1 MLKCWHTGSGC
12 QRIRYLLPA
21 APSVRLVQQP
31 CAEDWVHVDSYA
43 LDTNQEDSTWRTE
56 TEKCRK
62 TANQRFNSASL
73 KAKSIKALINNQLL
87 QNETGHIRKGHTVQY
102 IDQLFKCTKAVVWQY
117 LSVWSNQYDPD
128 QEMNIDWSSNHLNA
142 QKKNKKRFD
151 VAIISVK
158 YEALWYGS
166 LKSM

>member
-87 QNETGHIRKGHTVQY
+87 QNKTGHIRKGHTVQY

-117 LSVWSNQYDPD
+117 LKCGIKPIWTRSRNK
-128 QEMNIDWSSNHLNA
+128 HRFTFKA
-142 QKKNKKRFD
+142 FKGKKKKKKN
-151 VAIISVK
+151 
-158 YEALWYGS
+158 ALTS
-166 LKSM
+166 QSFL